1 MQSFKSGLTAA
12 NFDSL
17 VMLVA
22 SEVTVQLEKAVIK
35 SSFSRLGGLQ
45 FDREVRSLSSFLT
58 SVTTW
63 TIRDKFSRLQQMA
76 ALLNMETISEM
87 EEYSGTNKLTPVEVK
102 IIGSNLLCNILLS
115 SRKVYFAE
123 YH

>member
-1 MQSFKSGLTAA
+1 MI
-12 NFDSL
+12 
-17 VMLVA
+17 VA
-22 SEVTVQLEKAVIK
+22 SEVTVQLEKAVLK

-76 ALLNMETISEM
+76 SILNMETLSEM
-87 EEYSGTNKLTPVEVK
+87 EEYSGTNKLTPVEV
-102 IIGSNLLCNILLS
+102 NAM
-115 SRKVYFAE
+115 F
-123 YH
+123 